1 MTIISTPG
9 KPDEVSTVENYI
21 GEAAILPQMRE
32 QSVDQLHQAE
42 VVCVEQ
48 DGAGEG
54 KAIEPPLA
62 TKIEYDV
69 QCEIANESDAA
80 GGLHMYHQNHVLV
93 EEINAVEENSST
105 GDQTA
110 TSSGESSKFC
120 STWMR
125 FFKCLSFRRSLLSS
139 LVDRPLPGF
148 KSTNPL
154 GAFFRLLII

>member
-1 MTIISTPG
+1 MGTSSPG
-9 KPDEVSTVENYI
+9 KPDKVSTVVKDI
-21 GEAAILPQMRE
+21 SEAAILPQMRE
-32 QSVDQLHQAE
+32 QSLHQLHQAE

-48 DGAGEG
+48 DGADEG
-54 KAIEPPLA
+54 KAIELPMA

-69 QCEIANESDAA
+69 QCETVNESDAA
-80 GGLHMYHQNHVLV
+80 GGLVMYHQNHVHV
-93 EEINAVEENSST
+93 KEVNAVEENSST
-105 GDQTA
+105 GGQTRP

>member
-1 MTIISTPG
+1 MGTSSPG
-9 KPDEVSTVENYI
+9 KPDKVSTVVKDI
-21 GEAAILPQMRE
+21 SEAAILPQMRE
-32 QSVDQLHQAE
+32 QSLHQLHQAE

-48 DGAGEG
+48 DGADEG

-69 QCEIANESDAA
+69 QCETVNESDAA